1 MDNNTWLSTL
11 CLTDYGTVKDSSKC
25 ANDMLMTAETTIS
38 IAEQNKPHGMNIGFA
53 EEIFLQLGMSNEKVQ
68 KWNQNMDNLEAKGAS
83 YNQCQCDS
91 ISPLETSSISNT
103 KDELSFATETISAS
117 SELSQDEMNSHD
129 YPEEIRKADCG
140 SSLLC
145 LDALEEFSQNLDL
158 SSFSGTFSCDSDS
171 EESIM
176 KDEVFNLD
184 KQAGDAAGE
193 EKANKT
199 KEDELKNGPQELN
212 TMITE
217 NSQIQQQHDSVAK
230 QLDHVKALMQANQL
244 LTEGLRTKLLQIW
257 CQMPKN
263 EVRTFKEDEISE
275 VDSESLL
282 VFPGEESSLASVC
295 EDDHNLAM
303 EQQSSLLKAPV
314 ESAKCEKASGPSEI
328 CHSRCDVNCL
338 NNYVQTV
345 KPQEGSMCLEERV
358 PDLEKHSEQHNEALR
373 TPVSSL
379 KCDHS
384 EIELVGK
391 SASQKDR
398 LVISLKDL
406 ESAAEEMHQYNQKI
420 LLAKDTIEDTAQT
433 VKVRLQKIQW
443 QLMELEAANRSLHLQ
458 IGKLNADYSHIQEH
472 HQCVVCENKS
482 LADQCVDLQANL
494 NSTAAENDQMLIVIA
509 RLEKR
514 IEAALVN
521 LTEIATE
528 KNKLEQQLQSLKDEC
543 KRREEARIAEREQI
557 NKNYSKLVDE
567 IEALRVQ
574 TEKEHCN
581 TLSLKQEISAVRNE
595 NHRLQQVAEEE
606 TKKKRLA
613 ELDARR
619 WKKEFHILAAEQ
631 QEKERQTNI
640 VVQTLKT
647 EMNTLKNTSKLK
659 EKEIRQNMKMLA
671 NIILDMKLV
680 HSDLSTKKP
689 SEKGDC
695 ANSGCVR
702 RTSQILS
709 KIDVILSS
717 MEGIIICRE
726 SNSHSSGIPPGEDTD
741 HKEIIDL
748 KEKAPAANNKIKHS
762 KQEQCAAIDLKVR
775 DSLGS
780 PTSSHKTSKVNG
792 FNKIIQFADQRL
804 QMNNLHILRLEKKNS
819 ILLAALNKRPRK
831 NELRGSSSPDSTSGS
846 SHASGR
852 TYRFRAEQNNHNAP
866 DACDAKGMMQ
876 HLKMCNKLNQ
886 KHSQGADNPESE
898 DCISRRHHLGSTSQ
912 PDIYSVC
919 NKKDEL
925 YLETDTFGTASEIS
939 QDDVNDTN
947 DAERDEMVCN
957 ASYCDPDI
965 DKCVPK
971 EDTSD
976 KKTAIEC
983 EDEDVNTHKP
993 IPGEGNKHI
1002 EDYHQTKAVTSCK
1015 QKQDQA
1021 VKSKY
1026 KRGKSTEEFKLL
1038 ATENIRLHTC
1048 VNELQYKVD
1057 GLNKIV
1063 QFADQRLRMFN
1074 LQILR
1079 LEKKNSAL
1087 LAALNKKSR
1096 KTTES

>member
-1 MDNNTWLSTL
+1 MDNNTWLSSL
-11 CLTDYGTVKDSSKC
+11 CLTDYGTVKDGSKC
-25 ANDMLMTAETTIS
+25 ANDMLTAETINS

-117 SELSQDEMNSHD
+117 SELSQDEMNSND

-176 KDEVFNLD
+176 KDDVFNSD

-193 EKANKT
+193 EKANKP
-199 KEDELKNGPQELN
+199 KQDELKNGPQELS
-212 TMITE
+212 TTITE

-263 EVRTFKEDEISE
+263 EVRTFQEDEISE

-295 EDDHNLAM
+295 EDDHNLAT
-303 EQQSSLLKAPV
+303 EQQSSLLTAPI
-314 ESAKCEKASGPSEI
+314 ENAKCETASGPSET
-328 CHSRCDVNCL
+328 CHSRCNVNCL

-384 EIELVGK
+384 EVELVGK
-391 SASQKDR
+391 SPPQKDR
-398 LVISLKDL
+398 MIISLKDL
-406 ESAAEEMHQYNQKI
+406 EGAAEEMHQYNQKI
-420 LLAKDTIEDTAQT
+420 LLAKDAIEDTAQT

-458 IGKLNADYSHIQEH
+458 IGKLNADYSQIQEH

-494 NSTAAENDQMLIVIA
+494 NSTAAENEQMLIVIA
-509 RLEKR
+509 KLEKR

-521 LTEIATE
+521 LTEISTE
-528 KNKLEQQLQSLKDEC
+528 KNKLEQQVQSLKEEY
-543 KRREEARIAEREQI
+543 KRHEEARIAEREQI

-567 IEALRVQ
+567 IEVLRVR

-581 TLSLKQEISAVRNE
+581 TLNLKQEISAVRSE

-613 ELDARR
+613 ELDAKR
-619 WKKEFHILAAEQ
+619 WKKEFDILAAEQ
-631 QEKERQTNI
+631 QEK
-640 VVQTLKT
+640 
-647 EMNTLKNTSKLK
+647 
-659 EKEIRQNMKMLA
+659 
-671 NIILDMKLV
+671 DMKLV

-695 ANSGCVR
+695 ANSVCVR

-726 SNSHSSGIPPGEDTD
+726 SNSRSNGIPPGEDTG
-741 HKEIIDL
+741 HKENIDL
-748 KEKAPAANNKIKHS
+748 KEKAPETNNNIKHS
-762 KQEQCAAIDLKVR
+762 KQEECAAVDLKVR

-780 PTSSHKTSKVNG
+780 PTSSHRTSKNEMVQKRIVKKNEECKILAAENVKLHKCVKELTCKVNG

-831 NELRGSSSPDSTSGS
+831 NEARGSSPDSTSGS

-852 TYRFRAEQNNHNAP
+852 TYRFRAEQNNHNTP
-866 DACDAKGMMQ
+866 DVCDAQDMMQ
-876 HLKMCNKLNQ
+876 HLKMCNKQNE

-925 YLETDTFGTASEIS
+925 YLETDTIGTTSEIS

-947 DAERDEMVCN
+947 NAERDEMVCN

-965 DKCVPK
+965 GKSVPQ

-993 IPGEGNKHI
+993 IPGEGNKHT

-1026 KRGKSTEEFKLL
+1026 KRGKSTEELKLL

-1096 KTTES
+1096 KNTES